1 MTKVQSMGDVLAWL
15 DTLELAGGARS
26 TGAWP
31 LSTVLDHCAQ
41 SIEMSMQGF
50 PQPKSELF
58 RATAGRAAFALFKL
72 RGRMGHDLAAPIPGA
87 AALAAGPD
95 WHAPAQR
102 LRKAVLNFN
111 AFAGSLQP
119 HFAYGQ
125 LSNAD
130 FALAH
135 VLHIANHQDE
145 IGPG

>member
-1 MTKVQSMGDVLAWL
+1 MPSLDVHFFVSAVLLQKRTGGNLAEIL
-15 DTLELAGGARS
+15 DKLAYVIR
-26 TGAWP
+26 
-31 LSTVLDHCAQ
+31 
-41 SIEMSMQGF
+41 E
-50 PQPKSELF
+50 
-58 RATAGRAAFALFKL
+58 RFKL

-102 LRKAVLNFN
+102 LRKAVLDFN